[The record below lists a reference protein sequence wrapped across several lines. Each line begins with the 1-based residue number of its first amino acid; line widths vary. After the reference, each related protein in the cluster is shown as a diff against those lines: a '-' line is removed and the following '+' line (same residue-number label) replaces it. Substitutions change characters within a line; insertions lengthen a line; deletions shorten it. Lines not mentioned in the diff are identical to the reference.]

1 MSNKYAIAPNGQAV
15 LLTDEQAAATSGEA
29 GFTPIAEGDY
39 KGQRQAQVASDYVDQ
54 NWGTSGKAAA
64 GLASG
69 LTLGLAPSLA
79 SRMGL
84 VNKDHLEAAE
94 QSGAYMA
101 GDVAGMVAP
110 SLLTGGGSLAA
121 RGAAQGGLR
130 GASKLALAL
139 TPAGLMG
146 EAGGLTE
153 RFTAKMLGEAGIMGK
168 LANPTISMAARGATE
183 GAINNMAHTVSDQ
196 VIQNK
201 PLAAEAILASGMDGA
216 LFGGL
221 TGGVLGG
228 ASAAAGA
235 GIDLVGGRVAALGAG
250 SGERAGARAL
260 KYLGA
265 SDDKLAS
272 FASRESGVL
281 NKAAGAERNGV
292 DATVHQLQD
301 ILQKGDGS
309 VSAGVQD
316 VRRASKVAYEGYSA
330 GLKDD
335 VSTMTR
341 DAAASTPTVARLN
354 ARMNTELG
362 AKFNGTSDAMEVTT
376 LNRQIQKQFRSV
388 KTWEGWAK
396 SRESLATKLEGM
408 GEGVRR
414 DVLKTTLNIIDDEMV
429 GDASALMASHPEL
442 AKSYAA
448 NVVGKR
454 SAAEFMDMTAARAM
468 SPPPS
473 ALNVHGAA
481 GTIAYAAIAGANPL
495 VGAGIIAAKQMVTR
509 VQQKLA
515 APMAEAAFRSA
526 LGAQANHATVN
537 MGQRMTQGVRSFLR
551 SGTAV
556 ARGEHAESNAS
567 KPSYTMASYQKSL
580 QLADELTSASHQA
593 KVRETTEALAQQGHP
608 EMAQAMA
615 ETYGRAVAFVNHNKP
630 KKGLDAHGAGKMGK
644 TPKAMGL
651 DTKGNRFIRQVH
663 ALTMPM
669 DAIMGGLVRGDISRD
684 AVATFQNVFPAAA
697 ADLNMRV
704 AQEVVEYRNE
714 GKFVPADKIAL
725 LGTVL
730 NFPVDSTLEPA
741 FVDEVQKGLAANKAP
756 PPDQNASPPPQTD
769 TSSYQTPMQQ
779 AMT

>member
-29 GFTPIAEGDY
+29 GFTPITEGDY

-84 VNKDHLEAAE
+84 VDKDHLEAAE

-146 EAGGLTE
+146 EAGGLAE

-201 PLAAEAILASGMDGA
+201 PLAAEAILASGVDGA

-235 GIDLVGGRVAALGAG
+235 GIDLVGGRVASAGAG
-250 SGERAGARAL
+250 RAGAGAKVM
-260 KYLGA
+260 KYLGSSREDVA
-265 SDDKLAS
+265 AV
-272 FASRESGVL
+272 AGRESGIL
-281 NKAAGAERNGV
+281 NKAAGAERSGV
-292 DATVHQLQD
+292 DQMVHGLQD

-376 LNRQIQKQFRSV
+376 LNRQIQKQFRSI

-408 GEGVRR
+408 GEGVHK

-448 NVVGKR
+448 NVVGKGFA
-454 SAAEFMDMTAARAM
+454 SDYIKMTAVEA
-468 SPPPS
+468 
-473 ALNVHGAA
+473 
-481 GTIAYAAIAGANPL
+481 ANPATSSFN
-495 VGAGIIAAKQMVTR
+495 VGQAVGVASWSGVMGVHPVIPLGMMAGKQILDKVK
-509 VQQKLA
+509 QGLA

-537 MGQRMTQGVRSFLR
+537 MGQRMTRGVRGFLR

-567 KPSYTMASYQKSL
+567 KPSYTIASYQKSL

-615 ETYGRAVAFVNHNKP
+615 ETYGRAVAFVNQNKP
-630 KKGLDAHGAGKMGK
+630 KKGLDAHGAGKLGK
-644 TPKAMGL
+644 VPEAMGL
-651 DTKGNRFIRQVH
+651 DTKDMKFIRQIH

-669 DAIMGGLVRGDISRD
+669 DAIMGGLGRGDISRD